1 MHLTNSDIQNLNKI
15 RRLNIINSITGIKPA
30 NLIGT
35 ISEEGGPNL
44 AIISSVVHIGSNPPF
59 IAFILRPG
67 GEASRHTY
75 RNIRENGLYTIN
87 HVHQSFIQKAHYTSA
102 KFPFGVSEFEKV
114 HLSEEYLEGFQP
126 PFVKESLIKIGMEF
140 REEVPIKVNDTMM
153 IIGEVMHVFVP
164 DDLLNEEG
172 YINLEESGSAG
183 ISGLNTYYGFEK
195 IGEFP
200 YARVEEMPRL
210 DRGDGFRGDS
220 RR

>member
-1 MHLTNSDIQNLNKI
+1 MHLTNSEIQSLNKI

-30 NLIGT
+30 NLLGT

-44 AIISSVVHIGSNPPF
+44 AIISSAVHIGSNPPF

-75 RNIRENGLYTIN
+75 RNIKENGIYTIN
-87 HVHQSFIQKAHYTSA
+87 HVHQSFIEKAHYTSA

-114 HLSEEYLEGFQP
+114 QLSEEYLEGFKA
-126 PFVKESLIKIGMEF
+126 PFVKESQIKVGMNF
-140 REEVPIKVNDTMM
+140 RKEVPIKLNDTLM

-164 DDLLNEEG
+164 DDLLSDEG
-172 YINLEESGSAG
+172 YIDLERSGSAG
-183 ISGLNTYYGFEK
+183 ISGLNSYYDFEK

-200 YARVEEMPRL
+200 YARVEEVPHFDMEK
-210 DRGDGFRGDS
+210 
-220 RR
+220 